1 MSNKKK
7 KYEIK
12 IGSNNLPKLSVFT
25 HATNEKEAVEN
36 YIKYVVN
43 GLGLAEIFQVDDNDI
58 IESIHQT
65 FIGSDEYKSVKQ
77 DRFHDSWHETIRE
90 HSKKIGDKNY
100 TTCES
105 IEDLE
110 KKRRERNSSWNRR
123 SL

>member
-7 KYEIK
+7 KYKIS
-12 IGSNNLPKLSVFT
+12 IGSNECPALNVST
-25 HATNEKEAVEN
+25 HATNKEEAVEN

-43 GLGLAEIFQVDDNDI
+43 GLGLAEIFQIDDNDI

-77 DRFHDSWHETIRE
+77 DRFHDSWCESIRE

>member
-77 DRFHDSWHETIRE
+77 DRFKDSWCESIRDN
-90 HSKKIGDKNY
+90 SYKIGDKMY
-100 TTCES
+100 SSRES
-105 IEDLE
+105 IDDLE
-110 KKRRERNSSWNRR
+110 NRR

>member
-43 GLGLAEIFQVDDNDI
+43 GLGLAEIFQIDDNDI
-58 IESIHQT
+58 IQYSSH
-65 FIGSDEYKSVKQ
+65 FH
-77 DRFHDSWHETIRE
+77 RF
-90 HSKKIGDKNY
+90 
-100 TTCES
+100 
-105 IEDLE
+105 
-110 KKRRERNSSWNRR
+110 RRIQICKTRQVSR
-123 SL
+123 LLA